1 MHKKRK
7 KREDKHCAVE
17 RAGPRELVFIPSR
30 LGGSCKWI

>member
-17 RAGPRELVFIPSR
+17 RVGPRELVFIPSR
-30 LGGSCKWI
+30 LGGRCKWI